1 VDGMKQMFDAVK
13 QMAKDA
19 GRDPAQLEMVV
30 RANVEI
36 GDEPTSHASRHADV
50 ARHLPTMS

>member
-1 VDGMKQMFDAVK
+1 MKQMFDAVK